1 MSAEVQGK
9 AALSDDQRNKW
20 DETGAAKRE
29 AEALSK
35 RQEPFVQ
42 SPVKGIQDSFP
53 AIVGVDLNER
63 RRQAILSY
71 LSGAAGKSVIGDRK
85 VTLDNETV
93 DWIIKEQDRLQ
104 LIETDLYFEKSCKD
118 AGLFETPQGLEYCRK
133 IRPEYFERREKLA
146 KWVAETQLKLFNIN
160 MNGIRDKDDFN
171 FMLMYQGLNAQQK
184 HMLSLPVSMLHQLP
198 IDRKAGVYQQGI
210 FRKHLFPQ
218 GWSADDGPHSAFA
231 GIGTK
236 GFGNYRGWV
245 TDGMG
250 GNLYTLAAA
259 PGGSFPLTGSWQSPA
274 PGAFFNVPSNNVLP
288 E

>member
-1 MSAEVQGK
+1 VQ
-9 AALSDDQRNKW
+9 A
-20 DETGAAKRE
+20 
-29 AEALSK
+29 
-35 RQEPFVQ
+35 
-42 SPVKGIQDSFP
+42 PVKGIQDSFP

-71 LSGAAGKSVIGDRK
+71 LSSGAGQEIIGDRK

-104 LIETDLYFEKSCKD
+104 LIETDMYFEQSCKK

-146 KWVAETQLKLFNIN
+146 KWIAETQLKLFNIN

-184 HMLSLPVSMLHQLP
+184 KMLELPVSMLHTMSP
-198 IDRKAGVYQQGI
+198 DIKAGLYQQGI

-218 GWSADDGPHSAFA
+218 DWNTPGGNAAGFA

-236 GFGNYRGWV
+236 GFENYRGWV
-245 TDGMG
+245 TSNSG
-250 GNLYTLAAA
+250 GTLSSLRSA
-259 PGGSFPLTGSWQSPA
+259 PGGNFPVTGSYRQA
-274 PGAFFNVPSNNVLP
+274 GGIGPGLFGFAGGLP